1 MHGKCDRIEAVRK
14 DLMKARL
21 CNRYCKDHPSLASCD
36 FIAQC
41 IQVRDMAGS
50 VPRVLGHHIDAY
62 SLHGSS
68 YKARLLLELPM
79 LAFAAVEVL
88 LATSDSCYLSLT
100 G

>member
-36 FIAQC
+36 LIAQC
-41 IQVRDMAGS
+41 IQVLDMANS
-50 VPRVLGHHIDAY
+50 VLRDLDRRIGAY
-62 SLHGSS
+62 SLYGSS
-68 YKARLLLELPM
+68 CKA
-79 LAFAAVEVL
+79 
-88 LATSDSCYLSLT
+88 LSLSEQPKLVYVAIVVVLASY